1 MATKKMVYFFGN
13 GKSEGAKETKAL
25 LGGKGLGLAQMTE
38 SKVPVPAGFTITT
51 EVCDYYSKNKSYPKG
66 LEKIVDENIK
76 KLEKAMGM
84 EFGNAD
90 KPLLVS
96 VRSGAAISMPGMMDT
111 ILNLGIN
118 ENVVNGIIKKTNN
131 PRFAWDAYRRFI
143 QMFGDVAMGVDHDKF
158 EEILDERKK
167 AIAPKIGKAEKEVKD
182 TDLDVEELKIVVEK
196 YKAMYKQEM
205 GEAFPDDPKV
215 QLWHAINAVFR
226 SWNNPR
232 AEAYRKLNDIRNLLG
247 TAVNVQAMVFGNMG
261 DTSATGVCF
270 SRNPSTG
277 ENKFYGEFLINAQ
290 GEDVVAGIRTPQ
302 EITLEG
308 SKEWAKNNG
317 ISEED
322 RKAKYPSLEEVM
334 PDVYK
339 QLVSYKN
346 QLEKYYS
353 DMQDMEFTI
362 QEGKLYMLQ
371 TRNGKRT
378 AAAAVRIA
386 VELAEAKII
395 SKEEALMRV
404 NPADL
409 DQLLHPMF
417 DPNAKKT
424 AKVLAK
430 GLNASPG
437 AAVGKAVFAAE
448 RAEAMKEAGESV
460 ILVRIETSP
469 EDIKGMNA
477 AEGILTARGGATS
490 HAAVVARGMGKCCV
504 AGCSALDIDYNQKL
518 MKVNDTIVHEGD
530 YISIDGSTGEV
541 MLGQVTTKEA
551 DMSEDF
557 RKLMQW
563 ADEIRIKN
571 KFEVHTNAD
580 TPNDAQIARK
590 FGAEGIGL
598 CRTEHMFFN
607 ADRIKSVRQLI
618 LVAEEVKQLR
628 EKLEEAKKIGKAD
641 LVEELERLYKEPR
654 KLYDD
659 ALNSLFP
666 MQMEDFVGIFT
677 AMSGYPVTVRLLD
690 PPLHEFIPHEDSQLQ
705 ELANEMNVPFEKLR
719 AIRDSLHEFNPMLGH
734 RGCRLG
740 ITYPEIYDMQARAII
755 EAAVKV
761 KKNGVDVHPE
771 IMIPLVGTLKEL
783 KMIKERIVKIADEVF
798 SKVGDKVAY
807 KVGTM
812 IEVPR
817 AALVADKIA
826 QEAEFFS
833 FGTNDLTQM
842 GGGFS
847 RDDAGKFLKDY
858 VDKEIYEKD
867 PFQSLDQEGIG
878 ELLRIGVTKGRATNK
893 KLTVGICG
901 EHGGDPATVMFCY
914 DIGLNYVSCS
924 PYRVPIARLA
934 AAQGIINASAKN
946 KKANVKKEVKKAVKT
961 VKKEV
966 KKEIKKDAKK
976 AASTVKKASK
986 DVKKATK
993 EIKKVAKAVKNTV
1006 KKEVKKA
1013 VSKKTNSKK

>member
-1 MATKKMVYFFGN
+1 MALKKMVYFFGN

-51 EVCDYYSKNKSYPKG
+51 EVCDYYSKKKSYPPG
-66 LEKIVDENIK
+66 LEKLVDENIK
-76 KLEKAMGM
+76 KLEKAMNM
-84 EFGNAD
+84 EFGNEE

-118 ENVVNGIIKKTNN
+118 EKVVNGMIKKTNN

-158 EEILDERKK
+158 EEILDNAKHS
-167 AIAPKIGKAEKEVKD
+167 IATRVGKPAKEVKD
-182 TDLDVEELKIVVEK
+182 TDLNVDDLKEVVDK
-196 YKAMYKQEM
+196 YKEMYKREM
-205 GEAFPDDPKV
+205 GEDFPEDPKI

-270 SRNPSTG
+270 SRNPATG

-308 SKEWAKNNG
+308 SLDWAKNNN
-317 ISEED
+317 ISEFE
-322 RKAKYPSLEEVM
+322 RKGKYPSLEEVM

-339 QLVSYKN
+339 QLVKYKD
-346 QLEKYYS
+346 QLLKYYK
-353 DMQDMEFTI
+353 DVQDMEFTI
-362 QEGKLYMLQ
+362 QGKKLYMLQ
-371 TRNGKRT
+371 TRSGKRT

-386 VELAEAKII
+386 VELAEEKII
-395 SKEEALMRV
+395 SKEEAIMRV
-404 NPADL
+404 NPSDL
-409 DQLLHPMF
+409 DQLLHPVF
-417 DPNAKKT
+417 DPDAKKEAT
-424 AKVLAK
+424 ILAK

-437 AAVGKAVFAAE
+437 AAVGKVVFAAD
-448 RAEAMKEAGESV
+448 RAEKQKEEGENV

-504 AGCSALDIDYNQKL
+504 AGCSALDINYTEKCMRIGDKT
-518 MKVNDTIVHEGD
+518 VSEGD

-541 MLGQVTTKEA
+541 MLGQVATKEA
-551 DMSEDF
+551 EMSEDF
-557 RKLMQW
+557 KKLMKWADDTRKL
-563 ADEIRIKN
+563 
-571 KFEVHTNAD
+571 EVHTNAD
-580 TPNDAQIARK
+580 TPHDAQIARS

-618 LVAEEVKQLR
+618 LVAEDVKQLQAQISEAERAGKNNLVSELKDAYR
-628 EKLEEAKKIGKAD
+628 EPK
-641 LVEELERLYKEPR
+641 RLYDE
-654 KLYDD
+654 
-659 ALNSLFP
+659 ALDNLFP
-666 MQMEDFVGIFT
+666 MQMEDFIGIFK
-677 AMSGYPVTVRLLD
+677 AMDGYPVTVRLLD
-690 PPLHEFIPHEDSQLQ
+690 PPLHEFIPHEDSQLK
-705 ELANEMNVPFEKLR
+705 ELAEDMHFDFEKLR
-719 AIRDSLHEFNPMLGH
+719 AIRDSLHEVNPMLGH

-740 ITYPEIYDMQARAII
+740 ITYPEIYDMQAKAII

-761 KKNGVDVHPE
+761 SKNGVKVHPE

-783 KMIKERIVKIADEVF
+783 KIIKDRIIKIAEEVF
-798 SKVGDKVAY
+798 EKEGVRVSY

-826 QEAEFFS
+826 TEAEFFS

-878 ELLRIGVTKGRATNK
+878 ELLRIAVSKGRETNK
-893 KLTVGICG
+893 KLIIGICG
-901 EHGGDPATVMFCY
+901 EHGGDPATVMFCH

-934 AAQGIINASAKN
+934 AAQGVIEQK
-946 KKANVKKEVKKAVKT
+946 KKAKQTAKKT
-961 VKKEV
+961 VN
-966 KKEIKKDAKK
+966 K
-976 AASTVKKASK
+976 AVKKASK
-986 DVKKATK
+986 NIKKAVKKAGKTLK
-993 EIKKVAKAVKNTV
+993 ASAKKSNAKKVL
-1006 KKEVKKA
+1006 KKKSTNKKTA
-1013 VSKKTNSKK
+1013 SKKKVVSKRR

>member
-1 MATKKMVYFFGN
+1 MASRKMVYFFGN

-51 EVCDYYSKNKSYPKG
+51 EVCDYYSKNKSYPNG
-66 LEKIVDENIK
+66 LEKLVDENIK
-76 KLEKAMGM
+76 KLERAMNM
-84 EFGNAD
+84 EFGNEQ

-118 ENVVNGIIKKTNN
+118 EKVVNGMIKKTNN

-143 QMFGDVAMGVDHDKF
+143 QMFGDVAMGVDHEKF
-158 EEILDERKK
+158 EHILQNAKNS
-167 AIAPKIGKAEKEVKD
+167 IADRVGKPAKEVKD
-182 TDLDVEELKIVVEK
+182 TDLNVEDLKEVVVK
-196 YKAMYKQEM
+196 YKEMYKREM
-205 GEAFPDDPKV
+205 GEDFPEEPKV

-270 SRNPSTG
+270 SRNPATG

-308 SKEWAKNNG
+308 SLDWAKNNNV
-317 ISEED
+317 SEFE
-322 RKAKYPSLEEVM
+322 RKEKFPSLEEVM
-334 PDVYK
+334 PNVYK

-395 SKEEALMRV
+395 SKEEAIMRV
-404 NPADL
+404 NPSDL
-409 DQLLHPMF
+409 DQLLHPTF
-417 DPNAKKT
+417 DPNAKKSAT
-424 AKVLAK
+424 ILAK

-437 AAVGKAVFAAE
+437 AAVGKVVFAAD
-448 RAEAMKEAGESV
+448 RAEKQKEAGENV

-504 AGCSALDIDYNQKL
+504 AGCSALDIDYSSNPPS
-518 MKVNDTIVHEGD
+518 MKVGNEIVKEGD

-541 MLGQVTTKEA
+541 MLGQVATKEA
-551 DMSEDF
+551 EMSEDF
-557 RKLMQW
+557 KKLMKWADDIRKL
-563 ADEIRIKN
+563 
-571 KFEVHTNAD
+571 EVHTNAD
-580 TPNDAQIARK
+580 TPHDARIARS

-618 LVAEEVKQLR
+618 LVAEDVKQLQAQINEAERAGKNNLVSELQNAYR
-628 EKLEEAKKIGKAD
+628 EPK
-641 LVEELERLYKEPR
+641 RLYDE
-654 KLYDD
+654 
-659 ALNSLFP
+659 ALNNLFP
-666 MQMEDFVGIFT
+666 MQMEDFIGIFK
-677 AMSGYPVTVRLLD
+677 AMDGYPVTVRLLD
-690 PPLHEFIPHEDSQLQ
+690 PPLHEFIPHEDSQLE
-705 ELANEMNVPFEKLR
+705 ELSNDMGVPFDKLR

-761 KKNGVDVHPE
+761 SKDGVKVHPE

-783 KMIKERIVKIADEVF
+783 KMIKDRIIKIADEVF
-798 SKVGDKVAY
+798 EKEGVKVSY

-826 QEAEFFS
+826 TEAEFFS

-878 ELLRIGVTKGRATNK
+878 ELLKIGVEKGRATNK
-893 KLTVGICG
+893 KLTIGICG
-901 EHGGDPATVMFCY
+901 EHGGDPATVMFCHN
-914 DIGLNYVSCS
+914 IGLNYVSCS

-934 AAQGIINASAKN
+934 AAQGVITQKQE
-946 KKANVKKEVKKAVKT
+946 VKKSVKKAVK
-961 VKKEV
+961 KASKN
-966 KKEIKKDAKK
+966 IKKA
-976 AASTVKKASK
+976 VKKASK
-986 DVKKATK
+986 TVKSAAKKSAVKKLAS
-993 EIKKVAKAVKNTV
+993 
-1006 KKEVKKA
+1006 KKA
-1013 VSKKTNSKK
+1013 ASKKTTPKKKSGR

>member
-1 MATKKMVYFFGN
+1 MVYFFGN

-51 EVCDYYSKNKSYPKG
+51 EVCDYYSKNKSYPNG
-66 LEKIVDENIK
+66 LEKLVDENIK
-76 KLEKAMGM
+76 KLERAMNM
-84 EFGNAD
+84 EFGNEQ

-118 ENVVNGIIKKTNN
+118 EKVVNGMIKKTNN

-143 QMFGDVAMGVDHDKF
+143 QMFGDVAMGVDHEKF
-158 EEILDERKK
+158 EHILQNAKNS
-167 AIAPKIGKAEKEVKD
+167 IADRVGKPAKEVKD
-182 TDLDVEELKIVVEK
+182 TDLNVEDLKEVVVK
-196 YKAMYKQEM
+196 YKEMYKKEM
-205 GEAFPDDPKV
+205 GEDFPEEPKV

-270 SRNPSTG
+270 SRNPATG

-308 SKEWAKNNG
+308 SLDWAKNNNV
-317 ISEED
+317 SEFE
-322 RKAKYPSLEEVM
+322 RKGKYPSLEEVM
-334 PDVYK
+334 PNVYK

-395 SKEEALMRV
+395 SKEEAIMRV
-404 NPADL
+404 NPSDL
-409 DQLLHPMF
+409 DQLLHPTF
-417 DPNAKKT
+417 DPNAKKSAT
-424 AKVLAK
+424 ILAK

-437 AAVGKAVFAAE
+437 AAVGKVVFAAD
-448 RAEAMKEAGESV
+448 RAEKQKEAGENV

-504 AGCSALDIDYNQKL
+504 AGCSALDIDYSSKT
-518 MKVNDTIVHEGD
+518 MKVGDKTVYEGD

-541 MLGQVTTKEA
+541 MLGQVATKEA
-551 DMSEDF
+551 EMSEDF
-557 RKLMQW
+557 KKLMKWADDIRKL
-563 ADEIRIKN
+563 
-571 KFEVHTNAD
+571 EVHTNAD
-580 TPNDAQIARK
+580 TPHDARIARS

-618 LVAEEVKQLR
+618 LVAEDVKQLQAQINEAERAGKNNLVSELQNAYR
-628 EKLEEAKKIGKAD
+628 EPK
-641 LVEELERLYKEPR
+641 RLYDE
-654 KLYDD
+654 
-659 ALNSLFP
+659 ALNNLFP
-666 MQMEDFVGIFT
+666 MQMEDFIGIFK
-677 AMSGYPVTVRLLD
+677 AMDGYPVTVRLLD
-690 PPLHEFIPHEDSQLQ
+690 PPLHEFIPHEDSQLE
-705 ELANEMNVPFEKLR
+705 ELSNDMGVPFDKLR

-761 KKNGVDVHPE
+761 SKDGVKVHPE

-783 KMIKERIVKIADEVF
+783 KMIKDRIIKIADEVF
-798 SKVGDKVAY
+798 EKEGVKVSY

-826 QEAEFFS
+826 TEAEFFS

-878 ELLRIGVTKGRATNK
+878 ELLKIGVEKGRATNK
-893 KLTVGICG
+893 KLTIGICG
-901 EHGGDPATVMFCY
+901 EHGGDPATVMFCHN
-914 DIGLNYVSCS
+914 IGLNYVSCS

-934 AAQGIINASAKN
+934 AAQGVINQKIEAKKN
-946 KKANVKKEVKKAVKT
+946 IKKA
-961 VKKEV
+961 
-966 KKEIKKDAKK
+966 
-976 AASTVKKASK
+976 VKKASK
-986 DVKKATK
+986 NIKKAVKKASKTVK
-993 EIKKVAKAVKNTV
+993 SAAKKSAVK
-1006 KKEVKKA
+1006 KLASKKA
-1013 VSKKTNSKK
+1013 SSKKTASKKKSGR

>member
-1 MATKKMVYFFGN
+1 MALKKMVYFFGN

-51 EVCDYYSKNKSYPKG
+51 EVCDYYSKKKSYPPG
-66 LEKIVDENIK
+66 LEKLVDENIK
-76 KLEKAMGM
+76 KLEKAMNM
-84 EFGNAD
+84 EFGNEE

-118 ENVVNGIIKKTNN
+118 EKVVNGMIKKTNN

-158 EEILDERKK
+158 EEILDNAKHS
-167 AIAPKIGKAEKEVKD
+167 IATRVGKPAKEVKD
-182 TDLDVEELKIVVEK
+182 TDLNVDDLKEVVDK
-196 YKAMYKQEM
+196 YKEMYKREM
-205 GEAFPDDPKV
+205 GEDFPEDPKV

-270 SRNPSTG
+270 SRNPATG

-308 SKEWAKNNG
+308 SLDWAKNNN
-317 ISEED
+317 ISEFE
-322 RKAKYPSLEEVM
+322 RKGKYPSLEEVM
-334 PDVYK
+334 PNVYK

-386 VELAEAKII
+386 VELAEANII
-395 SKEEALMRV
+395 SKEEAIMRV
-404 NPADL
+404 NPSDL
-409 DQLLHPMF
+409 DQLLHPTF
-417 DPNAKKT
+417 DPEAKKEAT
-424 AKVLAK
+424 ILAK

-437 AAVGKAVFAAE
+437 AAVGKVVFAAD
-448 RAEAMKEAGESV
+448 RAEKQKEEGENV

-504 AGCSALDIDYNQKL
+504 AGCSALDINYTEKCMRIGDKTVY
-518 MKVNDTIVHEGD
+518 EGD

-541 MLGQVTTKEA
+541 MLGQVATKEA
-551 DMSEDF
+551 EMSEDF
-557 RKLMQW
+557 KKLMKWADDTRKL
-563 ADEIRIKN
+563 
-571 KFEVHTNAD
+571 EVHTNAD
-580 TPNDAQIARK
+580 TPHDAQIARS

-618 LVAEEVKQLR
+618 LVAEDVKQLQAQISEVERAGKNNLASELKDAYR
-628 EKLEEAKKIGKAD
+628 EPK
-641 LVEELERLYKEPR
+641 RLYDE
-654 KLYDD
+654 
-659 ALNSLFP
+659 ALDNLFP
-666 MQMEDFVGIFT
+666 MQMEDFIGIFK
-677 AMSGYPVTVRLLD
+677 AMDGYPVTVRLLD
-690 PPLHEFIPHEDSQLQ
+690 PPLHEFIPHEDSQLE
-705 ELANEMNVPFEKLR
+705 ELSNDMGVAFEKLR

-740 ITYPEIYDMQARAII
+740 ITYPEIYDMQAKAII

-761 KKNGVDVHPE
+761 SKNGVKVHPE

-783 KMIKERIVKIADEVF
+783 KIIKDRIIKIAEEVF
-798 SKVGDKVAY
+798 EKEGVRVSY

-826 QEAEFFS
+826 KEAEFFS

-878 ELLRIGVTKGRATNK
+878 ELLRIAVSKGRETNK
-893 KLTVGICG
+893 KLIIGICG
-901 EHGGDPATVMFCY
+901 EHGGDPATVMFCH

-934 AAQGIINASAKN
+934 AAQGVINQKIEAKKN
-946 KKANVKKEVKKAVKT
+946 IKKAVKK
-961 VKKEV
+961 VSKN
-966 KKEIKKDAKK
+966 IK
-976 AASTVKKASK
+976 
-986 DVKKATK
+986 
-993 EIKKVAKAVKNTV
+993 KAVK
-1006 KKEVKKA
+1006 K
-1013 VSKKTNSKK
+1013 VSKTLKASAKKPNAKKVLKKKSTNKKTASKKKVVSKRR

>member
-1 MATKKMVYFFGN
+1 MASKKMVYFFGN

-66 LEKIVDENIK
+66 LEKAVDENIK
-76 KLEKAMGM
+76 KLEKAMNM
-84 EFGNAD
+84 KFGDVN

-118 ENVVNGIIKKTNN
+118 EEVVNGIVAKTGN

-158 EEILDERKK
+158 EEILQEKK
-167 AIAPKIGKAEKEVKD
+167 NSIASRVGKIEKEVKD
-182 TDLDVEELKIVVEK
+182 TDLDVEDLKDVVAK
-196 YKAMYKQEM
+196 YKAMYKKEK
-205 GEAFPDDPKV
+205 GEEFPEEPRE
-215 QLWHAINAVFR
+215 QLFNAINAVFR

-232 AEAYRKLNDIRNLLG
+232 AEAYRKLNDIRGLLG

-308 SKEWAKNNG
+308 SLEWAKNNG
-317 ISEED
+317 ISEEE

-334 PDVYK
+334 PAVYK

-378 AAAAVRIA
+378 GAAAVRIA

-395 SKEEALMRV
+395 SKEEAIMRV
-404 NPADL
+404 NPSDL

-417 DPNAKKT
+417 DASAKKT

-437 AAVGKAVFAAE
+437 AAVGKVVFSAE
-448 RAEAMKEAGESV
+448 RAEAMKEAGEQS

-477 AEGILTARGGATS
+477 AEGILTARGGSTS

-504 AGCSALDIDYNQKL
+504 AGCSALEIDYAAKS
-518 MKVNDTIVHEGD
+518 MKVGEETVKEGD

-541 MLGQVTTKEA
+541 MLGKVATKEA
-551 DMSEDF
+551 EMSEDF
-557 RKLMQW
+557 KKLMEWADSMRKL
-563 ADEIRIKN
+563 
-571 KFEVHTNAD
+571 EVHTNAD
-580 TPNDAQIARK
+580 TPHDASVARS

-618 LVAEEVKQLR
+618 LVAEEVKQLK
-628 EKLEEAKKIGKAD
+628 EKLEAAEKIGDKKII
-641 LVEELERLYKEPR
+641 EEIEPLYKEPK

-659 ALNSLFP
+659 ALNSILP
-666 MQMEDFVGIFT
+666 MQREDFIGIFT
-677 AMSGYPVTVRLLD
+677 AMNGYPVTVRLLD
-690 PPLHEFIPHEDSQLQ
+690 PPLHEFIPHEDSQLE
-705 ELANEMNVPFEKLR
+705 ELSKEMNVSFDKLK
-719 AIRDSLHEFNPMLGH
+719 AIRDGLHEFNPMLGH

-771 IMIPLVGTLKEL
+771 IMIPLVGTVKEL
-783 KMIKERIVKIADEVF
+783 KIIKDRIIKIAEEVF
-798 SKVGDKVAY
+798 EKEGSKVAY
-807 KVGTM
+807 RVGTM

-858 VDKEIYEKD
+858 VNKEIYERD

-878 ELLRIGVTKGRATNK
+878 ELLRIGVTKGRSTNK

-901 EHGGDPATVMFCY
+901 EHGGDPATIMFCN
-914 DIGLNYVSCS
+914 DIGLDYVSCS

-934 AAQGIINASAKN
+934 AAQGAIRAKGASKKSSAK
-946 KKANVKKEVKKAVKT
+946 KT
-961 VKKEV
+961 T
-966 KKEIKKDAKK
+966 AKK
-976 AASTVKKASK
+976 ASAAKKTVAKVETKSSA
-986 DVKKATK
+986 KKATA
-993 EIKKVAKAVKNTV
+993 KKSPTA
-1006 KKEVKKA
+1006 
-1013 VSKKTNSKK
+1013 KKTAAKSTGKKK

>member
-1 MATKKMVYFFGN
+1 MASKKMVYFFGN

-66 LEKIVDENIK
+66 LEKAVDENIK
-76 KLEKAMGM
+76 KLEKAMNM
-84 EFGNAD
+84 KFGDVN

-118 ENVVNGIIKKTNN
+118 EEVVNGIVAKTGN

-158 EEILDERKK
+158 EEILQEKK
-167 AIAPKIGKAEKEVKD
+167 NSIASRVGKIEKEVKD
-182 TDLDVEELKIVVEK
+182 TDLDVEDLKDVVAK
-196 YKAMYKQEM
+196 YKAMYKKEK
-205 GEAFPDDPKV
+205 GEEFPEEPRE
-215 QLWHAINAVFR
+215 QLFNAINAVFR

-232 AEAYRKLNDIRNLLG
+232 AEAYRKLNDIRGLLG

-308 SKEWAKNNG
+308 SLEWAKNNG
-317 ISEED
+317 ISEEE

-334 PDVYK
+334 PAVYK

-378 AAAAVRIA
+378 GAAAVRIA

-395 SKEEALMRV
+395 SKEEAIMRV
-404 NPADL
+404 NPSDL

-417 DPNAKKT
+417 DASAKKT

-437 AAVGKAVFAAE
+437 AAVGKVVFSAE
-448 RAEAMKEAGESV
+448 KAEAMKEAGEQS

-477 AEGILTARGGATS
+477 AEGILTARGGSTS

-504 AGCSALDIDYNQKL
+504 AGCSALEIDYAAKS
-518 MKVNDTIVHEGD
+518 MKVGEETVKEGD

-541 MLGQVTTKEA
+541 MLGKVATKEA
-551 DMSEDF
+551 EMSEDF
-557 RKLMQW
+557 KKLMEWADSMRKL
-563 ADEIRIKN
+563 
-571 KFEVHTNAD
+571 EVHTNAD
-580 TPNDAQIARK
+580 TPHDASVARS

-618 LVAEEVKQLR
+618 LVAEEVKQLK
-628 EKLEEAKKIGKAD
+628 EKLEAAEKIGDKKTI
-641 LVEELERLYKEPR
+641 EEIEPLYKEPR

-659 ALNSLFP
+659 ALNSILP
-666 MQMEDFVGIFT
+666 MQREDFIGIFT
-677 AMSGYPVTVRLLD
+677 AMNGYPVTVRLLD
-690 PPLHEFIPHEDSQLQ
+690 PPLHEFIPHEDSQLE
-705 ELANEMNVPFEKLR
+705 ELSKEMNVSFDKLK

-771 IMIPLVGTLKEL
+771 IMIPLVGTVKEL
-783 KMIKERIVKIADEVF
+783 KIIKDRIIKIAEEVF
-798 SKVGDKVAY
+798 EKEGSKVAY
-807 KVGTM
+807 RVGTM

-826 QEAEFFS
+826 EEAEFFS

-858 VDKEIYEKD
+858 VNKEIYERD

-878 ELLRIGVTKGRATNK
+878 ELLRIGVTKGRSTNK

-901 EHGGDPATVMFCY
+901 EHGGDPATIMFCN
-914 DIGLNYVSCS
+914 DIGLDYVSCS

-934 AAQGIINASAKN
+934 AAQGAIRAKGASKKSSAK
-946 KKANVKKEVKKAVKT
+946 KT
-961 VKKEV
+961 T
-966 KKEIKKDAKK
+966 AKK
-976 AASTVKKASK
+976 ASAAKKTVAKVETKSSAKKAPT
-986 DVKKATK
+986 A
-993 EIKKVAKAVKNTV
+993 
-1006 KKEVKKA
+1006 
-1013 VSKKTNSKK
+1013 KKTAAKSTGKKK

>member
-1 MATKKMVYFFGN
+1 MALKKMVYFFGN

-51 EVCDYYSKNKSYPKG
+51 EVCDYYSKNKSYPKD
-66 LEKIVDENIK
+66 LKKLVDENIK
-76 KLEKAMGM
+76 KLEKAMNM
-84 EFGNAD
+84 EFGNEE

-118 ENVVNGIIKKTNN
+118 EKVVNGMIKKTNN

-158 EEILDERKK
+158 EEILDNAKHS
-167 AIAPKIGKAEKEVKD
+167 IATRVGKPAKEVKD
-182 TDLDVEELKIVVEK
+182 TDLNVDDLKEVVDK
-196 YKAMYKQEM
+196 YKEMYKREM
-205 GEAFPDDPKV
+205 GEDFPEDPKV

-270 SRNPSTG
+270 SRNPATG

-308 SKEWAKNNG
+308 SLDWAKNNN
-317 ISEED
+317 ISEFE
-322 RKAKYPSLEEVM
+322 RKGKYPSLEEVM

-339 QLVSYKN
+339 QLVKYKD
-346 QLEKYYS
+346 QLLKYYK
-353 DMQDMEFTI
+353 DVQDMEFTI
-362 QEGKLYMLQ
+362 QEKKLYMLQ
-371 TRNGKRT
+371 TRSGKRT

-386 VELAEAKII
+386 VELAEEKII
-395 SKEEALMRV
+395 SKEEAIMRV
-404 NPADL
+404 NPSDL
-409 DQLLHPMF
+409 DQLLHPVF
-417 DPNAKKT
+417 DHDAKKSAT
-424 AKVLAK
+424 ILAK

-437 AAVGKAVFAAE
+437 AAVGKVVFAAD
-448 RAEAMKEAGESV
+448 RAEKQKEEGENV

-504 AGCSALDIDYNQKL
+504 AGCSALDIDYSSKS
-518 MKVNDTIVHEGD
+518 MKVGNETVYEGD

-541 MLGQVTTKEA
+541 MLGQVATKEA
-551 DMSEDF
+551 EMSEDF
-557 RKLMQW
+557 KKLMKWADDTRKL
-563 ADEIRIKN
+563 
-571 KFEVHTNAD
+571 EVHTNAD
-580 TPNDAQIARK
+580 TPHDAQIARS

-618 LVAEEVKQLR
+618 LVAEDVKQLQAQINEAERAGKNNLVSELKDAYR
-628 EKLEEAKKIGKAD
+628 EPK
-641 LVEELERLYKEPR
+641 RLYDE
-654 KLYDD
+654 
-659 ALNSLFP
+659 ALDNLFP
-666 MQMEDFVGIFT
+666 MQMEDFIGIFK
-677 AMSGYPVTVRLLD
+677 AMDGYPVTVRLLD
-690 PPLHEFIPHEDSQLQ
+690 PPLHEFIPHEDSQLK
-705 ELANEMNVPFEKLR
+705 ELAEDMHFDFEKLR
-719 AIRDSLHEFNPMLGH
+719 AIRDSLHEVNPMLGH

-740 ITYPEIYDMQARAII
+740 ITYPEIYDMQAKAII

-761 KKNGVDVHPE
+761 SKNGVKVHPE

-783 KMIKERIVKIADEVF
+783 KIIKDRIIKIAEEVF
-798 SKVGDKVAY
+798 EKEGVRVSY

-826 QEAEFFS
+826 TEAEFFS

-847 RDDAGKFLKDY
+847 RDDAGKLLKDY

-878 ELLRIGVTKGRATNK
+878 ELLRIAVSKGRETNK
-893 KLTVGICG
+893 KLIIGICG
-901 EHGGDPATVMFCY
+901 EHGGDPATVMFCH

-934 AAQGIINASAKN
+934 AAQGVIEQK
-946 KKANVKKEVKKAVKT
+946 KKAKQTAKKTVNKAVKKASENIKKAVKKAGKT
-961 VKKEV
+961 LKAS
-966 KKEIKKDAKK
+966 AKK
-976 AASTVKKASK
+976 SNAKKVLKKKSTNKKTASK
-986 DVKKATK
+986 
-993 EIKKVAKAVKNTV
+993 KKV
-1006 KKEVKKA
+1006 
-1013 VSKKTNSKK
+1013 VSKRR

>member
-1 MATKKMVYFFGN
+1 MASKKLVYFFGN

-66 LEKIVDENIK
+66 LEKLVDENIK
-76 KLEKAMGM
+76 KLEKAMNM
-84 EFGNAD
+84 QFGNAD

-118 ENVVNGIIKKTNN
+118 EKVVEGIIKKTNN

-158 EEILDERKK
+158 EEILDEAKK
-167 AIAPKIGKAEKEVKD
+167 SIASKVGKAEKDVKD
-182 TDLDVEELKIVVEK
+182 TDLDVEDLKVVVEK
-196 YKAMYKQEM
+196 YKAMYKEEK
-205 GEAFPDDPKV
+205 GEEFPVDPKV

-232 AEAYRKLNDIRNLLG
+232 AEAYRKLNDIRGLLG

-270 SRNPSTG
+270 SRNPATG

-308 SKEWAKNNG
+308 SLEWAKNNG

-322 RKAKYPSLEEVM
+322 RKNKYPSLEEVM
-334 PDVYK
+334 PNVYK

-395 SKEEALMRV
+395 SKEEAIMRV
-404 NPADL
+404 NPSDL

-417 DPNAKKT
+417 DPAAKKS
-424 AKVLAK
+424 AKVIAK

-437 AAVGKAVFAAE
+437 AAVGKVVFAAD
-448 RAEAMKEAGESV
+448 RAEEMKEAGEQT

-477 AEGILTARGGATS
+477 AEGILTARGGSTS

-504 AGCSALDIDYNQKL
+504 AGCSALEIDYEAKS
-518 MKVNDTIVHEGD
+518 MKVGDETVKEGD

-541 MLGQVTTKEA
+541 MLGKVATKEA
-551 DMSEDF
+551 EMSEDF
-557 RKLMQW
+557 KKLMEWADAARKL
-563 ADEIRIKN
+563 
-571 KFEVHTNAD
+571 EVHTNAD
-580 TPNDAQIARK
+580 TPHDAQIARS

-618 LVAEEVKQLR
+618 LVAEEVKQLK
-628 EKLEEAKKIGKAD
+628 EKLEAAEKIGDKKAI
-641 LVEELERLYKEPR
+641 EELEPLYKEPR

-659 ALNSLFP
+659 ALANILP
-666 MQMEDFVGIFT
+666 MQREDFIGIFT
-677 AMSGYPVTVRLLD
+677 AMSGYPVTIRLLD

-705 ELANEMNVPFEKLR
+705 ELSSEMNVPFEKLK

-783 KMIKERIVKIADEVF
+783 KMIKERIIKIADEVF
-798 SKVGDKVAY
+798 EKEGSKVTY

-826 QEAEFFS
+826 TEAEFFS

-858 VDKEIYEKD
+858 VNKEIYERD

-878 ELLRIGVTKGRATNK
+878 ELLRIGVTKGRAANK
-893 KLTVGICG
+893 KLVIGICG
-901 EHGGDPATVMFCY
+901 EHGGDPATVMFCN
-914 DIGLNYVSCS
+914 DIGLDYVSCS

-934 AAQGIINASAKN
+934 AAQGAIKSKPAKKSAAKKAPAKTSASAK
-946 KKANVKKEVKKAVKT
+946 KTAAKVEVKKSAS
-961 VKKEV
+961 
-966 KKEIKKDAKK
+966 KK
-976 AASTVKKASK
+976 AA
-986 DVKKATK
+986 
-993 EIKKVAKAVKNTV
+993 VAKKTPSKSSG
-1006 KKEVKKA
+1006 KKK
-1013 VSKKTNSKK
+1013 

>member
-1 MATKKMVYFFGN
+1 MALKKMVYFFGN

-51 EVCDYYSKNKSYPKG
+51 EVCDYYSKKKSYPPG
-66 LEKIVDENIK
+66 LEKLVDENIK
-76 KLEKAMGM
+76 KLEKAMNM
-84 EFGNAD
+84 EFGNEE

-118 ENVVNGIIKKTNN
+118 EKVVNGMIKKTNN

-158 EEILDERKK
+158 EEILDNAKHS
-167 AIAPKIGKAEKEVKD
+167 IATRVGKPAKEVKD
-182 TDLDVEELKIVVEK
+182 TDLNVDDLKEVVDK
-196 YKAMYKQEM
+196 YKEMYKREM
-205 GEAFPDDPKV
+205 GEDFPEYPKV

-270 SRNPSTG
+270 SRNPATG

-290 GEDVVAGIRTPQ
+290 GEDVVAGIRDPQ
-302 EITLEG
+302 QITLEG
-308 SKEWAKNNG
+308 SLDWAKNNN
-317 ISEED
+317 ISEFE
-322 RKAKYPSLEEVM
+322 RKGKYPSLEEVM

-339 QLVSYKN
+339 QLVKYKD
-346 QLEKYYS
+346 QLLKYHK
-353 DMQDMEFTI
+353 DVQDMEFTI
-362 QEGKLYMLQ
+362 QEKKLYMLQ
-371 TRNGKRT
+371 TRSGKRT

-386 VELAEAKII
+386 VELAEEKII
-395 SKEEALMRV
+395 SKEEAIMRV
-404 NPADL
+404 NPSDL
-409 DQLLHPMF
+409 DQLLHPIF
-417 DPNAKKT
+417 DPDAKKEAT
-424 AKVLAK
+424 ILAK

-437 AAVGKAVFAAE
+437 AAVGKVVFAAD
-448 RAEAMKEAGESV
+448 RAEKQKEEGENV

-504 AGCSALDIDYNQKL
+504 AGCSALDIDYSSKS
-518 MKVNDTIVHEGD
+518 MKVGNETVYEGD

-541 MLGQVTTKEA
+541 MLGQVATKEA
-551 DMSEDF
+551 EMSEDF
-557 RKLMQW
+557 KKLMKWADDTRKL
-563 ADEIRIKN
+563 
-571 KFEVHTNAD
+571 EVHTNAD
-580 TPNDAQIARK
+580 TPHDAQIARS

-618 LVAEEVKQLR
+618 LVAEDVKRLQAQISEAERAGKNNLVSELKDAYR
-628 EKLEEAKKIGKAD
+628 EPK
-641 LVEELERLYKEPR
+641 RLYDE
-654 KLYDD
+654 
-659 ALNSLFP
+659 ALNNLFP
-666 MQMEDFVGIFT
+666 MQMEDFIGIFK
-677 AMSGYPVTVRLLD
+677 AMDGYPVTVRLLD
-690 PPLHEFIPHEDSQLQ
+690 PPLHEFIPHEDSQLE
-705 ELANEMNVPFEKLR
+705 ELSNDMGVAFEKLR
-719 AIRDSLHEFNPMLGH
+719 AIRDSLHEVNPMLGH

-740 ITYPEIYDMQARAII
+740 ITYPEIYDMQAKAII

-761 KKNGVDVHPE
+761 SKDGVKVHPE

-783 KMIKERIVKIADEVF
+783 KIIKDRIIKIAEEVF
-798 SKVGDKVAY
+798 EKEGVRVSY

-826 QEAEFFS
+826 TEAEFFS

-878 ELLRIGVTKGRATNK
+878 ELLRIAVSKGRETNK
-893 KLTVGICG
+893 KLIIGICG
-901 EHGGDPATVMFCY
+901 EHGGDPATVMFCH

-934 AAQGIINASAKN
+934 AAQGVIEQK
-946 KKANVKKEVKKAVKT
+946 KKAKQT
-961 VKKEV
+961 
-966 KKEIKKDAKK
+966 AKK
-976 AASTVKKASK
+976 TLNKAVKKASK
-986 DVKKATK
+986 NIKKAVKKAGKTLK
-993 EIKKVAKAVKNTV
+993 ASAKKSNAKKVL
-1006 KKEVKKA
+1006 KKKSTNKKTA
-1013 VSKKTNSKK
+1013 SKKKVVSKRR

>member
-1 MATKKMVYFFGN
+1 MALKKMVYFFGN

-51 EVCDYYSKNKSYPKG
+51 EVCDYYSKKKSYPPG
-66 LEKIVDENIK
+66 LEKLVDENIK
-76 KLEKAMGM
+76 KLEKAMNM
-84 EFGNAD
+84 EFGNEE

-118 ENVVNGIIKKTNN
+118 EKVVNGMIKKTNN

-158 EEILDERKK
+158 EEILDNAKHS
-167 AIAPKIGKAEKEVKD
+167 IATRVGKPAKEVKD
-182 TDLDVEELKIVVEK
+182 TDLNVDDLKEVVDK
-196 YKAMYKQEM
+196 YKEMYKREM
-205 GEAFPDDPKV
+205 GEDFPEDPKD

-270 SRNPSTG
+270 SRNPATG

-290 GEDVVAGIRTPQ
+290 GEDVVAGIRDPQ
-302 EITLEG
+302 QITLEG
-308 SKEWAKNNG
+308 SLDWAKNNN
-317 ISEED
+317 ISEFE
-322 RKAKYPSLEEVM
+322 RKGKYPSLEEVM

-339 QLVSYKN
+339 QLVKYKD
-346 QLEKYYS
+346 QLLKYYK
-353 DMQDMEFTI
+353 DVQDMEFTI
-362 QEGKLYMLQ
+362 QEKKLYMLQ
-371 TRNGKRT
+371 TRSGKRT

-386 VELAEAKII
+386 VELAEEKII
-395 SKEEALMRV
+395 SKEEAIMRV
-404 NPADL
+404 NPSDL
-409 DQLLHPMF
+409 DQLLHPVF
-417 DPNAKKT
+417 DPDAKKSAT
-424 AKVLAK
+424 ILAK

-437 AAVGKAVFAAE
+437 AAVGKVVFAAD
-448 RAEAMKEAGESV
+448 RAEKQKEEGENV

-504 AGCSALDIDYNQKL
+504 AGCSALDIDYSSKS
-518 MKVNDTIVHEGD
+518 MKVGNETVYEGD

-541 MLGQVTTKEA
+541 MLGQVATKEA
-551 DMSEDF
+551 EMSEDF
-557 RKLMQW
+557 KKLMQW
-563 ADEIRIKN
+563 ADDTRKL
-571 KFEVHTNAD
+571 EVHTNAD
-580 TPNDAQIARK
+580 TPHDAQIARS

-618 LVAEEVKQLR
+618 LVAEDVKQLQAQISEVERAGKNNLVSELKDAYR
-628 EKLEEAKKIGKAD
+628 EPK
-641 LVEELERLYKEPR
+641 RLYDE
-654 KLYDD
+654 
-659 ALNSLFP
+659 ALDNLFP
-666 MQMEDFVGIFT
+666 MQMEDFIGIFK
-677 AMSGYPVTVRLLD
+677 AMDGYPVTVRLLD
-690 PPLHEFIPHEDSQLQ
+690 PPLHEFIPHEDSQLE
-705 ELANEMNVPFEKLR
+705 ELSNDMGVPFDKLR
-719 AIRDSLHEFNPMLGH
+719 AIRDSLHEVNPMLGH

-761 KKNGVDVHPE
+761 SKDGVKVHPE

-783 KMIKERIVKIADEVF
+783 KIIKDRIIKIAEEVF
-798 SKVGDKVAY
+798 EKEGVRVSY

-826 QEAEFFS
+826 TEAEFFS

-847 RDDAGKFLKDY
+847 RDDAGKLLKDY

-878 ELLRIGVTKGRATNK
+878 ELLRIAVSKGRETNK
-893 KLTVGICG
+893 KLIIGICG
-901 EHGGDPATVMFCY
+901 EHGGDPATVMFCH

-934 AAQGIINASAKN
+934 AAQGVIEQK
-946 KKANVKKEVKKAVKT
+946 KKAKQTAKKTVNKAVKKASENIKKAVKKAGKT
-961 VKKEV
+961 LKAS
-966 KKEIKKDAKK
+966 AKK
-976 AASTVKKASK
+976 SNAKKVLKKKSTNKNTASK
-986 DVKKATK
+986 
-993 EIKKVAKAVKNTV
+993 KKV
-1006 KKEVKKA
+1006 
-1013 VSKKTNSKK
+1013 VSKRR

>member
-1 MATKKMVYFFGN
+1 MALKKMVYFFGN

-51 EVCDYYSKNKSYPKG
+51 EVCDYYSKKKSYPPG
-66 LEKIVDENIK
+66 LEKLVDENIK
-76 KLEKAMGM
+76 KLEKAMNM
-84 EFGNAD
+84 EFGNEE

-118 ENVVNGIIKKTNN
+118 EKVVNGMIKKTNN

-158 EEILDERKK
+158 EEILDNAKHS
-167 AIAPKIGKAEKEVKD
+167 IATRVGKPAKEVKD
-182 TDLDVEELKIVVEK
+182 TDLNVDDLKEVVDK
-196 YKAMYKQEM
+196 YKEMYKREM
-205 GEAFPDDPKV
+205 GEDFPEDPKI

-270 SRNPSTG
+270 SRNPATG

-308 SKEWAKNNG
+308 SLDWAKNNN
-317 ISEED
+317 ISEFE
-322 RKAKYPSLEEVM
+322 RKGKYPSLEEVM

-339 QLVSYKN
+339 QLVKYKD
-346 QLEKYYS
+346 QLLKYYK
-353 DMQDMEFTI
+353 DVQDMEFTI
-362 QEGKLYMLQ
+362 QEKKLYMLQ
-371 TRNGKRT
+371 TRSGKRT

-386 VELAEAKII
+386 VELAEEKII
-395 SKEEALMRV
+395 SKEEAIMRV
-404 NPADL
+404 NPSDL
-409 DQLLHPMF
+409 DQLLHPVF
-417 DPNAKKT
+417 DPDAKKEAT
-424 AKVLAK
+424 ILAK

-437 AAVGKAVFAAE
+437 AAVGKVVFAAD
-448 RAEAMKEAGESV
+448 RAEKQKEEGENV

-504 AGCSALDIDYNQKL
+504 AGCSALDIDYSSKS
-518 MKVNDTIVHEGD
+518 MKVGNETVYEGD

-541 MLGQVTTKEA
+541 MLGQVATKEA
-551 DMSEDF
+551 EMSEDF
-557 RKLMQW
+557 KKLMKW
-563 ADEIRIKN
+563 ADDIREL
-571 KFEVHTNAD
+571 EVHTNAD
-580 TPNDAQIARK
+580 TPHDAQIARS

-618 LVAEEVKQLR
+618 LVAEDVKQLQAQISEVERAGKNNLVSELKDAYR
-628 EKLEEAKKIGKAD
+628 EPK
-641 LVEELERLYKEPR
+641 RLYDE
-654 KLYDD
+654 
-659 ALNSLFP
+659 ALDNLFP
-666 MQMEDFVGIFT
+666 MQMEDFIGIFK
-677 AMSGYPVTVRLLD
+677 AMDGYPVTVRLLD
-690 PPLHEFIPHEDSQLQ
+690 PPLHEFIPHEDSQLE
-705 ELANEMNVPFEKLR
+705 ELSNDMGVAFDKLR

-740 ITYPEIYDMQARAII
+740 ITYPEIYDMQAKAII

-761 KKNGVDVHPE
+761 SKNGVKVHPE

-783 KMIKERIVKIADEVF
+783 KIIKDRIIKIAEEVF
-798 SKVGDKVAY
+798 EKEGVRVSY

-826 QEAEFFS
+826 TEAEFFS

-878 ELLRIGVTKGRATNK
+878 ELLRIAVSKGRETNK
-893 KLTVGICG
+893 KLIIGICG
-901 EHGGDPATVMFCY
+901 EHGGDPATVMFCH

-934 AAQGIINASAKN
+934 AAQGVIEQK
-946 KKANVKKEVKKAVKT
+946 KKAKQTAKKTVNKAVKKASENIKKAVKKAGKT
-961 VKKEV
+961 LKAS
-966 KKEIKKDAKK
+966 AKK
-976 AASTVKKASK
+976 SNAKKVLKKKSTNKKTASK
-986 DVKKATK
+986 
-993 EIKKVAKAVKNTV
+993 KKV
-1006 KKEVKKA
+1006 
-1013 VSKKTNSKK
+1013 VSKRR

>member
-1 MATKKMVYFFGN
+1 MALKKMVYFFGN

-51 EVCDYYSKNKSYPKG
+51 EVCDYYSKKKSYPPG
-66 LEKIVDENIK
+66 LEKLVDENIK
-76 KLEKAMGM
+76 KLEKAMNM
-84 EFGNAD
+84 EFGNEE

-118 ENVVNGIIKKTNN
+118 EKVVNGMIKKTNN

-158 EEILDERKK
+158 EEILDNAKHS
-167 AIAPKIGKAEKEVKD
+167 IATRVGKPAKEVKD
-182 TDLDVEELKIVVEK
+182 TDLNVDDLKEVVDK
-196 YKAMYKQEM
+196 YKEMYKREM
-205 GEAFPDDPKV
+205 GEDFPEDPKI

-270 SRNPSTG
+270 SRNPATG

-308 SKEWAKNNG
+308 SLDWAKNNN
-317 ISEED
+317 ISEFE
-322 RKAKYPSLEEVM
+322 RKGKYPSLEEVM
-334 PDVYK
+334 PNVYK

-395 SKEEALMRV
+395 SKEEAIMRV
-404 NPADL
+404 NPSDL
-409 DQLLHPMF
+409 DQLLHPTF
-417 DPNAKKT
+417 DPEAKKEAT
-424 AKVLAK
+424 ILAK

-437 AAVGKAVFAAE
+437 AAVGKVVFAAD
-448 RAEAMKEAGESV
+448 RAEKQKEEGENV

-504 AGCSALDIDYNQKL
+504 AGCSALDINYNEKC
-518 MKVNDTIVHEGD
+518 MRIGDKTVYEGD

-541 MLGQVTTKEA
+541 MLGQVATKEA
-551 DMSEDF
+551 EMSEDF
-557 RKLMQW
+557 KKLMKWADDTRKL
-563 ADEIRIKN
+563 
-571 KFEVHTNAD
+571 EVHTNAD
-580 TPNDAQIARK
+580 TPHDAQIARS

-618 LVAEEVKQLR
+618 LVAEDVKQLQAQISEAERAGKNNLVSELKDAYR
-628 EKLEEAKKIGKAD
+628 EPK
-641 LVEELERLYKEPR
+641 RLYDE
-654 KLYDD
+654 
-659 ALNSLFP
+659 ALDNLFP
-666 MQMEDFVGIFT
+666 MQMEDFIGIFK
-677 AMSGYPVTVRLLD
+677 AMDGYPVTVRLLD
-690 PPLHEFIPHEDSQLQ
+690 PPLHEFIPHEDSQLE
-705 ELANEMNVPFEKLR
+705 ELSNDMGVAFEKLR

-740 ITYPEIYDMQARAII
+740 ITYPEIYDMQAKAII

-761 KKNGVDVHPE
+761 SKNGVKVHPE

-783 KMIKERIVKIADEVF
+783 KIIKDRIIKIAEEVF
-798 SKVGDKVAY
+798 EKEGVRVSY

-826 QEAEFFS
+826 TEAEFFS

-878 ELLRIGVTKGRATNK
+878 ELLRIAVSKGRETNK
-893 KLTVGICG
+893 KLIIGICG
-901 EHGGDPATVMFCY
+901 EHGGDPATVMFCH

-934 AAQGIINASAKN
+934 AAQGVINQKIEAKKN
-946 KKANVKKEVKKAVKT
+946 IKKA
-961 VKKEV
+961 
-966 KKEIKKDAKK
+966 
-976 AASTVKKASK
+976 VKKASK
-986 DVKKATK
+986 NIKKAVKKASKTLK
-993 EIKKVAKAVKNTV
+993 ASAKKPNAKKVL
-1006 KKEVKKA
+1006 KKKSTNKKTA
-1013 VSKKTNSKK
+1013 SKKKVVSKRR

>member
-1 MATKKMVYFFGN
+1 MALKKMVYFFGN

-51 EVCDYYSKNKSYPKG
+51 EVCDYYSKNKSYPKD
-66 LEKIVDENIK
+66 LKKLVDENIK
-76 KLEKAMGM
+76 KLEKAMNM
-84 EFGNAD
+84 EFGNEE

-118 ENVVNGIIKKTNN
+118 EKVVNGMIKKTNN

-158 EEILDERKK
+158 EEILDNAKHS
-167 AIAPKIGKAEKEVKD
+167 IATRVGKPAKEVKD
-182 TDLDVEELKIVVEK
+182 TDLNVDDLKEVVDK
-196 YKAMYKQEM
+196 YKEMYKREM
-205 GEAFPDDPKV
+205 GEDFPEDPKV

-270 SRNPSTG
+270 SRNPATG

-308 SKEWAKNNG
+308 SLDWAKNNN
-317 ISEED
+317 ISEFE
-322 RKAKYPSLEEVM
+322 RKGKYPSLEEVM

-339 QLVSYKN
+339 QLVKYKD
-346 QLEKYYS
+346 QLLKYYK
-353 DMQDMEFTI
+353 DVQDMEFTI
-362 QEGKLYMLQ
+362 QEKKLYMLQ
-371 TRNGKRT
+371 TRSGKRT

-386 VELAEAKII
+386 VELAEEKII
-395 SKEEALMRV
+395 SKEEAIMRV
-404 NPADL
+404 NPSDL
-409 DQLLHPMF
+409 DQLLHPVF
-417 DPNAKKT
+417 DPDAKKEAT
-424 AKVLAK
+424 ILAK

-437 AAVGKAVFAAE
+437 AAVGKVVFAAD
-448 RAEAMKEAGESV
+448 RAEKQKEEGENV

-504 AGCSALDIDYNQKL
+504 AGCSALDINYTEKCMRIGDKT
-518 MKVNDTIVHEGD
+518 VSEGD

-541 MLGQVTTKEA
+541 MLGQVATKEA
-551 DMSEDF
+551 EMSEDF
-557 RKLMQW
+557 KKLMQW
-563 ADEIRIKN
+563 ADDTRKL
-571 KFEVHTNAD
+571 EVHTNAD
-580 TPNDAQIARK
+580 TPHDAQIARS

-618 LVAEEVKQLR
+618 LVAEDVKQLQAQINEAERAGKNNLVSELKDAYR
-628 EKLEEAKKIGKAD
+628 EPK
-641 LVEELERLYKEPR
+641 RLYDE
-654 KLYDD
+654 
-659 ALNSLFP
+659 ALDNLFP
-666 MQMEDFVGIFT
+666 MQMEDFIGIFK
-677 AMSGYPVTVRLLD
+677 AMDGYPVTVRLLD
-690 PPLHEFIPHEDSQLQ
+690 PPLHEFIPHEDSQLE
-705 ELANEMNVPFEKLR
+705 ELSNDMGVPFEKLR

-761 KKNGVDVHPE
+761 SKDGVKVHPE

-783 KMIKERIVKIADEVF
+783 KIIKDRIIKIAEEVF
-798 SKVGDKVAY
+798 EKEGVKVSY

-826 QEAEFFS
+826 TEAEFFS

-878 ELLRIGVTKGRATNK
+878 ELLRIAVSKGRETNK
-893 KLTVGICG
+893 KLIIGICG
-901 EHGGDPATVMFCY
+901 EHGGDPATVMFCH

-934 AAQGIINASAKN
+934 AAQGVIEQK
-946 KKANVKKEVKKAVKT
+946 KKAKKT
-961 VKKEV
+961 VN
-966 KKEIKKDAKK
+966 K
-976 AASTVKKASK
+976 AVKKASK
-986 DVKKATK
+986 NIKKAVKKAGKTLK
-993 EIKKVAKAVKNTV
+993 ASAKKSNAKKVL
-1006 KKEVKKA
+1006 KKKSTNKKTA
-1013 VSKKTNSKK
+1013 SKKKVVSKRR

>member
-1 MATKKMVYFFGN
+1 MASRKMVYFFGN

-51 EVCDYYSKNKSYPKG
+51 EVCDYYSKNKSYPNG
-66 LEKIVDENIK
+66 LEKLVDENIK
-76 KLEKAMGM
+76 KLERAMNM
-84 EFGNAD
+84 EFGNEQ

-118 ENVVNGIIKKTNN
+118 EKVVNGMIKKTNN

-143 QMFGDVAMGVDHDKF
+143 QMFGDVAMGVDHEKF
-158 EEILDERKK
+158 EHILQNAKNS
-167 AIAPKIGKAEKEVKD
+167 IADRVGKPAKEVKD
-182 TDLDVEELKIVVEK
+182 TDLNVEDLKEVVVK
-196 YKAMYKQEM
+196 YKEMYKREM
-205 GEAFPDDPKV
+205 GEDFPEEPKV

-270 SRNPSTG
+270 SRNPATG

-308 SKEWAKNNG
+308 SLDWAKNNNV
-317 ISEED
+317 SEFE
-322 RKAKYPSLEEVM
+322 RKGKYPSLEEVM
-334 PDVYK
+334 PNVYK

-395 SKEEALMRV
+395 SKEEAIMRV
-404 NPADL
+404 NPSDL
-409 DQLLHPMF
+409 DQLLHPTF
-417 DPNAKKT
+417 DPNAKKSAT
-424 AKVLAK
+424 ILAK

-437 AAVGKAVFAAE
+437 AAVGKVVFAAD
-448 RAEAMKEAGESV
+448 RAEKQKEAGENV

-504 AGCSALDIDYNQKL
+504 AGCSALDIDYSSKT
-518 MKVNDTIVHEGD
+518 MKVGDKTVYEGD

-541 MLGQVTTKEA
+541 MLGQVATKEA
-551 DMSEDF
+551 EMSEDF
-557 RKLMQW
+557 KKLMKWADDIRKL
-563 ADEIRIKN
+563 
-571 KFEVHTNAD
+571 EVHTNAD
-580 TPNDAQIARK
+580 TPHDARIARS

-618 LVAEEVKQLR
+618 LVAEDVKQLQAQINEAERAGKNNLVSELQNAYR
-628 EKLEEAKKIGKAD
+628 EPK
-641 LVEELERLYKEPR
+641 RLYDE
-654 KLYDD
+654 
-659 ALNSLFP
+659 ALNNLFP
-666 MQMEDFVGIFT
+666 MQMEDFIGIFK
-677 AMSGYPVTVRLLD
+677 AMDGYPVTVRLLD
-690 PPLHEFIPHEDSQLQ
+690 PPLHEFIPHEDSQLE
-705 ELANEMNVPFEKLR
+705 ELSSDMGVPFDKLR

-761 KKNGVDVHPE
+761 SKDGVKVHPE

-783 KMIKERIVKIADEVF
+783 KMIKDRIIKIADEVF
-798 SKVGDKVAY
+798 EKEGVKVSY

-826 QEAEFFS
+826 TEAEFFS

-878 ELLRIGVTKGRATNK
+878 ELLKIGVEKGRATNK
-893 KLTVGICG
+893 KLTIGICG
-901 EHGGDPATVMFCY
+901 EHGGDPATVMFCHN
-914 DIGLNYVSCS
+914 IGLNYVSCS

-934 AAQGIINASAKN
+934 AAQGVINQKMEAK
-946 KKANVKKEVKKAVKT
+946 KS
-961 VKKEV
+961 V
-966 KKEIKKDAKK
+966 KKEIKKTAKNIKK
-976 AASTVKKASK
+976 AVKKASK
-986 DVKKATK
+986 TVKSAAKKSAVKKLAS
-993 EIKKVAKAVKNTV
+993 
-1006 KKEVKKA
+1006 KKA
-1013 VSKKTNSKK
+1013 ASKKTASKKKSGR

>member
-1 MATKKMVYFFGN
+1 MALKKMVYFFGN

-51 EVCDYYSKNKSYPKG
+51 EVCDYYSKNKSYPKD
-66 LEKIVDENIK
+66 LKKLVDENIK
-76 KLEKAMGM
+76 KLEKAMNM
-84 EFGNAD
+84 EFGNEE

-118 ENVVNGIIKKTNN
+118 EKVVNGMIKKTNN

-158 EEILDERKK
+158 EEILDNAKHS
-167 AIAPKIGKAEKEVKD
+167 IATRVGKPAKEVKD
-182 TDLDVEELKIVVEK
+182 TDLNVDDLKEVVDK
-196 YKAMYKQEM
+196 YKEMYKREM
-205 GEAFPDDPKV
+205 GEDFPEDPKV

-270 SRNPSTG
+270 SRNPATG

-290 GEDVVAGIRTPQ
+290 GEDVVAGIRDPQ
-302 EITLEG
+302 QITLEG
-308 SKEWAKNNG
+308 SLDWAKNNN
-317 ISEED
+317 ISEFE
-322 RKAKYPSLEEVM
+322 RKGKYPSLEEVM
-334 PDVYK
+334 PNVYK

-386 VELAEAKII
+386 VELAEANII
-395 SKEEALMRV
+395 SKEEAIMRV
-404 NPADL
+404 NPSDL
-409 DQLLHPMF
+409 DQLLHPTF
-417 DPNAKKT
+417 DPEAKKEAT
-424 AKVLAK
+424 ILAK

-437 AAVGKAVFAAE
+437 AAVGKVVFAAD
-448 RAEAMKEAGESV
+448 RAEKQKEEGENV

-504 AGCSALDIDYNQKL
+504 AGCSALDIDYSSKS
-518 MKVNDTIVHEGD
+518 MKVGNETVYEGD

-541 MLGQVTTKEA
+541 MLGQVATKEA
-551 DMSEDF
+551 EMSEDF
-557 RKLMQW
+557 KKLMKWADDTRKL
-563 ADEIRIKN
+563 
-571 KFEVHTNAD
+571 EVHTNAD
-580 TPNDAQIARK
+580 TPHDAQIARS

-618 LVAEEVKQLR
+618 LVAEDVKQLQAQISEVERAGKNNLVSELKDAYR
-628 EKLEEAKKIGKAD
+628 EPK
-641 LVEELERLYKEPR
+641 RLYDE
-654 KLYDD
+654 
-659 ALNSLFP
+659 ALDNLFP
-666 MQMEDFVGIFT
+666 MQMEDFIGIFK
-677 AMSGYPVTVRLLD
+677 AMDGYPVTVRLLD
-690 PPLHEFIPHEDSQLQ
+690 PPLHEFIPHEDSQLE
-705 ELANEMNVPFEKLR
+705 ELSNDMGVAFEKLR
-719 AIRDSLHEFNPMLGH
+719 AIRDSLHEVNPMLGH

-740 ITYPEIYDMQARAII
+740 ITYPEIYDMQAKAII

-761 KKNGVDVHPE
+761 SKNGVKVHPE

-783 KMIKERIVKIADEVF
+783 KIIKDRIIKIAEEVF
-798 SKVGDKVAY
+798 EKEGVRVSY

-826 QEAEFFS
+826 TEAEFFS

-878 ELLRIGVTKGRATNK
+878 ELLRIAVSKGRETNK
-893 KLTVGICG
+893 KLIIGICG
-901 EHGGDPATVMFCY
+901 EHGGDPATVMFCH

-934 AAQGIINASAKN
+934 AAQGVIEQK
-946 KKANVKKEVKKAVKT
+946 KKAKQTAKKT
-961 VKKEV
+961 VN
-966 KKEIKKDAKK
+966 K
-976 AASTVKKASK
+976 AVKKASK
-986 DVKKATK
+986 NIKKAVKKAGKTLK
-993 EIKKVAKAVKNTV
+993 ASAKKSNAKKVL
-1006 KKEVKKA
+1006 KKKSTNKKTA
-1013 VSKKTNSKK
+1013 SKKKVVSKRR

>member
-1 MATKKMVYFFGN
+1 MALKKMVYFFGN

-51 EVCDYYSKNKSYPKG
+51 EVCDYYSKNKSYPKD
-66 LEKIVDENIK
+66 LKKLVDENIK
-76 KLEKAMGM
+76 KLEKAMNM
-84 EFGNAD
+84 EFGNEE

-118 ENVVNGIIKKTNN
+118 EKVVNGMIKKTNN

-158 EEILDERKK
+158 EEILDNAKHS
-167 AIAPKIGKAEKEVKD
+167 IATRVGKPAKEVKD
-182 TDLDVEELKIVVEK
+182 TDLNVDDLKEVVDK
-196 YKAMYKQEM
+196 YKEMYKREM
-205 GEAFPDDPKV
+205 GEDFPEDPKV

-270 SRNPSTG
+270 SRNPATG

-308 SKEWAKNNG
+308 SLDWAKNNN
-317 ISEED
+317 ISEFE
-322 RKAKYPSLEEVM
+322 RKGKYPSLEEVM
-334 PDVYK
+334 PNVYK

-386 VELAEAKII
+386 VELAEANII
-395 SKEEALMRV
+395 SKEEAIMRV
-404 NPADL
+404 NPSDL
-409 DQLLHPMF
+409 DQLLHPTF
-417 DPNAKKT
+417 DPEAKKEAT
-424 AKVLAK
+424 ILAK

-437 AAVGKAVFAAE
+437 AAVGKVVFAAD
-448 RAEAMKEAGESV
+448 RAEKQKEEGENV

-504 AGCSALDIDYNQKL
+504 AGCSALDINYTEKCMRIGDKTVY
-518 MKVNDTIVHEGD
+518 EGD

-541 MLGQVTTKEA
+541 MLGQVATKEA
-551 DMSEDF
+551 EMSEDF
-557 RKLMQW
+557 KKLMKWADDTRKL
-563 ADEIRIKN
+563 
-571 KFEVHTNAD
+571 EVHTNAD
-580 TPNDAQIARK
+580 TPHDAQIARS

-618 LVAEEVKQLR
+618 LVAEDVKQLQAQISESERAGKNNLVSELKDAYR
-628 EKLEEAKKIGKAD
+628 EPK
-641 LVEELERLYKEPR
+641 RLYDE
-654 KLYDD
+654 
-659 ALNSLFP
+659 ALDNLFP
-666 MQMEDFVGIFT
+666 MQMEDFIGIFK
-677 AMSGYPVTVRLLD
+677 AMDGYPVTVRLLD
-690 PPLHEFIPHEDSQLQ
+690 PPLHEFIPHEDSQLE
-705 ELANEMNVPFEKLR
+705 ELSNDMGVAFEKLR

-740 ITYPEIYDMQARAII
+740 ITYPEIYDMQAKAII

-761 KKNGVDVHPE
+761 SKNGVKVHPE

-783 KMIKERIVKIADEVF
+783 KIIKDRIIKIAEEVF
-798 SKVGDKVAY
+798 EKEGVRVSY

-826 QEAEFFS
+826 TEAEFFS

-878 ELLRIGVTKGRATNK
+878 ELLRIAVSKGRETNK
-893 KLTVGICG
+893 KLIIGICG
-901 EHGGDPATVMFCY
+901 EHGGDPATVMFCH

-934 AAQGIINASAKN
+934 AAQGVIEQK
-946 KKANVKKEVKKAVKT
+946 KKAKKT
-961 VKKEV
+961 VN
-966 KKEIKKDAKK
+966 K
-976 AASTVKKASK
+976 AVKKASK
-986 DVKKATK
+986 NIKKAVKKAGKTLK
-993 EIKKVAKAVKNTV
+993 ASAKKSNAKKVL
-1006 KKEVKKA
+1006 KKKSTNKKTA
-1013 VSKKTNSKK
+1013 SKKKVVSKRR

>member
-1 MATKKMVYFFGN
+1 MALKKMVYFFGN

-51 EVCDYYSKNKSYPKG
+51 EVCDYYSKNKSYPKD
-66 LEKIVDENIK
+66 LKKLVDENIK
-76 KLEKAMGM
+76 KLEKAMNM
-84 EFGNAD
+84 EFGNEE

-118 ENVVNGIIKKTNN
+118 EKVVNGMIKKTNN

-158 EEILDERKK
+158 EEILDNAKHS
-167 AIAPKIGKAEKEVKD
+167 IATRVGKPAKEVKD
-182 TDLDVEELKIVVEK
+182 TDLNVDDLKEVVDK
-196 YKAMYKQEM
+196 YKEMYKREM
-205 GEAFPDDPKV
+205 GEDFPEDPKV

-270 SRNPSTG
+270 SRNPATG

-308 SKEWAKNNG
+308 SLDWAKSNN
-317 ISEED
+317 ISEFE
-322 RKAKYPSLEEVM
+322 RKGKYPSLEEVM
-334 PDVYK
+334 PNVYK

-386 VELAEAKII
+386 VELAEANII
-395 SKEEALMRV
+395 SKEEAIMRV
-404 NPADL
+404 NPSDL
-409 DQLLHPMF
+409 DQLLHPTF
-417 DPNAKKT
+417 DPEAKKEAT
-424 AKVLAK
+424 ILAK

-437 AAVGKAVFAAE
+437 AAVGKVVFAAD
-448 RAEAMKEAGESV
+448 RAEKQKEEGENV

-504 AGCSALDIDYNQKL
+504 AGCSALDIDYSSGS
-518 MKVNDTIVHEGD
+518 MKVGGEIVKEGD

-541 MLGQVTTKEA
+541 MLGQVATKEA
-551 DMSEDF
+551 EMSEDF
-557 RKLMQW
+557 KKLMKWADDTRKL
-563 ADEIRIKN
+563 
-571 KFEVHTNAD
+571 EVHTNAD
-580 TPNDAQIARK
+580 TPHDAQIARS

-618 LVAEEVKQLR
+618 LVAEDVKQLQAQISEVERAGKNNLVSELKDAYR
-628 EKLEEAKKIGKAD
+628 EPK
-641 LVEELERLYKEPR
+641 RLYDE
-654 KLYDD
+654 
-659 ALNSLFP
+659 ALDNLFP
-666 MQMEDFVGIFT
+666 MQMEDFIGIFK
-677 AMSGYPVTVRLLD
+677 AMDGYPVTVRLLD
-690 PPLHEFIPHEDSQLQ
+690 PPLHEFIPHEDSQLE
-705 ELANEMNVPFEKLR
+705 ELSNDMGVAFEKLR

-740 ITYPEIYDMQARAII
+740 ITYPEIYDMQAKAII

-761 KKNGVDVHPE
+761 SKNGVKVHPE

-783 KMIKERIVKIADEVF
+783 KIIKDRIIKIAEEVF
-798 SKVGDKVAY
+798 EKEGVRVSY

-826 QEAEFFS
+826 TEAEFFS

-878 ELLRIGVTKGRATNK
+878 ELLRIAVSKGRETNK
-893 KLTVGICG
+893 KLIIGICG
-901 EHGGDPATVMFCY
+901 EHGGDPATVMFCH

-934 AAQGIINASAKN
+934 AAQGVIEQK
-946 KKANVKKEVKKAVKT
+946 KKAKQTAKKT
-961 VKKEV
+961 VN
-966 KKEIKKDAKK
+966 K
-976 AASTVKKASK
+976 AVKKASK
-986 DVKKATK
+986 NIKKAVKKAGKTLK
-993 EIKKVAKAVKNTV
+993 ASAKKSNAKKVL
-1006 KKEVKKA
+1006 KKKSTNKKTA
-1013 VSKKTNSKK
+1013 SKKKVVSKRR

>member
-1 MATKKMVYFFGN
+1 MALKKMVYFFGN

-51 EVCDYYSKNKSYPKG
+51 EVCDYYSKKKSYPPG
-66 LEKIVDENIK
+66 LEKLVDENIK
-76 KLEKAMGM
+76 KLEKAMNM
-84 EFGNAD
+84 EFGNEE

-118 ENVVNGIIKKTNN
+118 EKVVNGMIKKTNN

-158 EEILDERKK
+158 EEILDNAKHS
-167 AIAPKIGKAEKEVKD
+167 IATRVGKPAKEVKD
-182 TDLDVEELKIVVEK
+182 TDLNVDDLKEVVDK
-196 YKAMYKQEM
+196 YKEMYKREM
-205 GEAFPDDPKV
+205 GEDFPEYPKV

-270 SRNPSTG
+270 SRNPATG

-290 GEDVVAGIRTPQ
+290 GEDVVAGIRDPQ
-302 EITLEG
+302 QITLEG
-308 SKEWAKNNG
+308 SLDWAKNNN
-317 ISEED
+317 ISEFE
-322 RKAKYPSLEEVM
+322 RKGKYPSLEEVM

-339 QLVSYKN
+339 QLVKYKD
-346 QLEKYYS
+346 QLLKYYK
-353 DMQDMEFTI
+353 DVQDMEFTI
-362 QEGKLYMLQ
+362 QEKKLYMLQ
-371 TRNGKRT
+371 TRSGKRT

-386 VELAEAKII
+386 VELAEEKII
-395 SKEEALMRV
+395 SKEEAIMRV
-404 NPADL
+404 NPSDL
-409 DQLLHPMF
+409 DQLLHPIF
-417 DPNAKKT
+417 DPDAKKEAT
-424 AKVLAK
+424 ILAK

-437 AAVGKAVFAAE
+437 AAVGKVVFAAD
-448 RAEAMKEAGESV
+448 RAEKQKEEGENV

-504 AGCSALDIDYNQKL
+504 AGCSALDIDYSSKS
-518 MKVNDTIVHEGD
+518 MKVGNETVYEGD

-541 MLGQVTTKEA
+541 MLGQVATKEA
-551 DMSEDF
+551 EMSEDF
-557 RKLMQW
+557 KKLMKWADDTRKL
-563 ADEIRIKN
+563 
-571 KFEVHTNAD
+571 EVHTNAD
-580 TPNDAQIARK
+580 TPHDAQIARS

-618 LVAEEVKQLR
+618 LVAEDVKRLQAQISEAERAGKNNLVSELKDAYR
-628 EKLEEAKKIGKAD
+628 EPK
-641 LVEELERLYKEPR
+641 RLYDE
-654 KLYDD
+654 
-659 ALNSLFP
+659 ALDNLFP
-666 MQMEDFVGIFT
+666 MQMEDFIGIFK
-677 AMSGYPVTVRLLD
+677 AMDGYPVTVRLLD

-705 ELANEMNVPFEKLR
+705 ELSNDMGVAFEKLR
-719 AIRDSLHEFNPMLGH
+719 AIRDSLHEVNPMLGH

-761 KKNGVDVHPE
+761 SEDGVKVHPE

-783 KMIKERIVKIADEVF
+783 KIIKDRIIKIAEEVF
-798 SKVGDKVAY
+798 EKEGVRVSY

-826 QEAEFFS
+826 TEAEFFS

-878 ELLRIGVTKGRATNK
+878 ELLRIAVSKGRETNK
-893 KLTVGICG
+893 KLIIGICG
-901 EHGGDPATVMFCY
+901 EHGGDPATVMFCH

-934 AAQGIINASAKN
+934 AAQGVIEQK
-946 KKANVKKEVKKAVKT
+946 KKAKQTAKKT
-961 VKKEV
+961 VN
-966 KKEIKKDAKK
+966 K
-976 AASTVKKASK
+976 AVKKASK
-986 DVKKATK
+986 NIKKAVKKAGKTLK
-993 EIKKVAKAVKNTV
+993 ASAKKSNAKKVL
-1006 KKEVKKA
+1006 KKKSTNKKTA
-1013 VSKKTNSKK
+1013 SKKKVVSKRR

>member
-1 MATKKMVYFFGN
+1 MALKKMVYFFGN

-51 EVCDYYSKNKSYPKG
+51 EVCDYYSKKKSYPPG
-66 LEKIVDENIK
+66 LEKLVDENIK
-76 KLEKAMGM
+76 KLEKAMNM
-84 EFGNAD
+84 EFGNEE

-118 ENVVNGIIKKTNN
+118 EKVVNGMIKKTNN

-158 EEILDERKK
+158 EEILDNAKHS
-167 AIAPKIGKAEKEVKD
+167 IATRVGKPAKEVKD
-182 TDLDVEELKIVVEK
+182 TDLNVDDLKEVVDK
-196 YKAMYKQEM
+196 YKEMYKREM
-205 GEAFPDDPKV
+205 GEDFPEDPKV

-270 SRNPSTG
+270 SRNPATG

-290 GEDVVAGIRTPQ
+290 GEDVVAGIRDPQ
-302 EITLEG
+302 QITLEG
-308 SKEWAKNNG
+308 SLDWAKNNN
-317 ISEED
+317 ISEFE
-322 RKAKYPSLEEVM
+322 RKGKYPSLEEVM

-339 QLVSYKN
+339 QLVKYKD
-346 QLEKYYS
+346 QLLKYYK
-353 DMQDMEFTI
+353 DVQDMEFTI
-362 QEGKLYMLQ
+362 QEKKLYMLQ
-371 TRNGKRT
+371 TRSGKRT

-386 VELAEAKII
+386 VELAEEKII
-395 SKEEALMRV
+395 SKEEAIMRV
-404 NPADL
+404 NPSDL
-409 DQLLHPMF
+409 DQLLHPIF
-417 DPNAKKT
+417 DPDAKKEAT
-424 AKVLAK
+424 ILAK

-437 AAVGKAVFAAE
+437 AAVGKVVFAAD
-448 RAEAMKEAGESV
+448 RAEKQKEEGENV

-504 AGCSALDIDYNQKL
+504 AGCSALDIDYSSKS
-518 MKVNDTIVHEGD
+518 MKVGNETVYEGD

-541 MLGQVTTKEA
+541 MLGQVATKEA
-551 DMSEDF
+551 EMSEDF
-557 RKLMQW
+557 KKLMKWADDTRKL
-563 ADEIRIKN
+563 
-571 KFEVHTNAD
+571 EVHTNAD
-580 TPNDAQIARK
+580 TPHDAQIARS

-618 LVAEEVKQLR
+618 LVAEDVKRLQAQISEAERAGKNNLVSELKDAYR
-628 EKLEEAKKIGKAD
+628 EPK
-641 LVEELERLYKEPR
+641 RLYDE
-654 KLYDD
+654 
-659 ALNSLFP
+659 ALDNLFP
-666 MQMEDFVGIFT
+666 MQMEDFIGIFK
-677 AMSGYPVTVRLLD
+677 AMDGYPVTVRLLD

-705 ELANEMNVPFEKLR
+705 ELSNDMGVAFEKLR
-719 AIRDSLHEFNPMLGH
+719 AIRDSLHEVNPMLGH

-761 KKNGVDVHPE
+761 SEDGVKVHPE

-783 KMIKERIVKIADEVF
+783 KIIKDRIIKIAEEVF
-798 SKVGDKVAY
+798 EKEGVRVSY

-826 QEAEFFS
+826 TEAEFFS

-878 ELLRIGVTKGRATNK
+878 ELLRIAVSKGRETNK
-893 KLTVGICG
+893 KLIIGICG
-901 EHGGDPATVMFCY
+901 EHGGDPATVMFCH

-934 AAQGIINASAKN
+934 AAQGVIEQK
-946 KKANVKKEVKKAVKT
+946 KKAKQTAKKT
-961 VKKEV
+961 VN
-966 KKEIKKDAKK
+966 K
-976 AASTVKKASK
+976 AVKKASK
-986 DVKKATK
+986 NIKKAVKKAGKTLK
-993 EIKKVAKAVKNTV
+993 ASAKKSNAKKVL
-1006 KKEVKKA
+1006 KKKSTNKKTA
-1013 VSKKTNSKK
+1013 SKKKVVSKRR

>member
-1 MATKKMVYFFGN
+1 MVYFFGN

-51 EVCDYYSKNKSYPKG
+51 EVCDHYSKNKSYPKG
-66 LEKIVDENIK
+66 LEKLVDENIK
-76 KLEKAMGM
+76 KLEKAMNM
-84 EFGNAD
+84 EFGNEE

-118 ENVVNGIIKKTNN
+118 EKVVNGMIKKTNN

-158 EEILDERKK
+158 EEILDNAKHS
-167 AIAPKIGKAEKEVKD
+167 IATRVGKPEKEVKD
-182 TDLDVEELKIVVEK
+182 TDLNVDDLKEVVVK
-196 YKAMYKQEM
+196 YKEMYKREM
-205 GEAFPDDPKV
+205 GEDFPEEPKV

-270 SRNPSTG
+270 SRNPATG

-308 SKEWAKNNG
+308 SLDWAKNNSV
-317 ISEED
+317 SETD
-322 RKAKYPSLEEVM
+322 RKEKYPSLEEVM
-334 PDVYK
+334 PNVYK

-395 SKEEALMRV
+395 SKEEAILRV
-404 NPADL
+404 NPSDL
-409 DQLLHPMF
+409 DQLLHPTF

-424 AKVLAK
+424 ATILAK

-437 AAVGKAVFAAE
+437 AAVGKVVFAAD
-448 RAEAMKEAGESV
+448 RAEKQKEAGENV

-504 AGCSALDIDYNQKL
+504 AGCSALDIDYSEKI
-518 MKVNDTIVHEGD
+518 MKVGNETVREGD

-541 MLGQVTTKEA
+541 MLGQVATKEA
-551 DMSEDF
+551 EMSEDF
-557 RKLMQW
+557 KKLMKWADDIRKL
-563 ADEIRIKN
+563 
-571 KFEVHTNAD
+571 EVHTNAD
-580 TPNDAQIARK
+580 TPHDAQIARS

-618 LVAEEVKQLR
+618 LVAEDVKQLQAQINEAEKMGKNNLVSELQDAYR
-628 EKLEEAKKIGKAD
+628 EPK
-641 LVEELERLYKEPR
+641 RLYDE
-654 KLYDD
+654 
-659 ALNSLFP
+659 ALDNLFP
-666 MQMEDFVGIFT
+666 MQMEDFIGIFK
-677 AMSGYPVTVRLLD
+677 AMDGYPVTVRLLD

-705 ELANEMNVPFEKLR
+705 ELSNDMGVPFDKLR

-761 KKNGVDVHPE
+761 SRDGVKVHPE

-783 KMIKERIVKIADEVF
+783 KIIKDRIIKIAEEVF
-798 SKVGDKVAY
+798 EKEGIKVSY

-826 QEAEFFS
+826 TEAEFFS

-878 ELLRIGVTKGRATNK
+878 ELMKIGVSKGRATNK
-893 KLTVGICG
+893 KLTIGICG
-901 EHGGDPATVMFCY
+901 EHGGDPATVMFCHN
-914 DIGLNYVSCS
+914 IGLNYVSCS

-934 AAQGIINASAKN
+934 AAQGVINQKN
-946 KKANVKKEVKKAVKT
+946 ELKKSVKKTVNKA
-961 VKKEV
+961 
-966 KKEIKKDAKK
+966 
-976 AASTVKKASK
+976 VKKASK
-986 DVKKATK
+986 DIKKAVKKASKTVK
-993 EIKKVAKAVKNTV
+993 SAAKKSTV
-1006 KKEVKKA
+1006 KKTT
-1013 VSKKTNSKK
+1013 SKKKSGR